1 MNMKVVAANAAS
13 RSPPVAAVSFDER
26 PRRFGRGGRDKA
38 RMWRR
43 LGLGLAVPQRARV
56 CWAEEENGA
65 RWGNGAPR
73 ATVSGACPS
82 DQCQRIGFRGR
93 APRGRVAG
101 VA

>member
-1 MNMKVVAANAAS
+1 VAAA
-13 RSPPVAAVSFDER
+13 R
-26 PRRFGRGGRDKA
+26 PRAGCA
-38 RMWRR
+38 S
-43 LGLGLAVPQRARV
+43 ACERV
-56 CWAEEENGA
+56 SWAEEENGA